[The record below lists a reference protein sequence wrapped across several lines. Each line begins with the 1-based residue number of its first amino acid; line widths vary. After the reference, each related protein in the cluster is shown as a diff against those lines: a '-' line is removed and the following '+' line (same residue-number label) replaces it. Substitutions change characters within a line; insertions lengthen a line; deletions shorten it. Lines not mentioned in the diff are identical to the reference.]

1 VAGVETA
8 CATGV
13 PADVLFYGGR
23 AVGPWAP
30 VPGAPGVFS
39 KITAC
44 GRGAEYVKAAKAA
57 GEKVDCAAPAAGAA
71 KH

>member
-1 VAGVETA
+1 MLLLRMVTLVGLAMSVSA
-8 CATGV
+8 C
-13 PADVLFYGGR
+13 
-23 AVGPWAP
+23 WEP
-30 VPGAPGVFS
+30 VDRGAPGVFS